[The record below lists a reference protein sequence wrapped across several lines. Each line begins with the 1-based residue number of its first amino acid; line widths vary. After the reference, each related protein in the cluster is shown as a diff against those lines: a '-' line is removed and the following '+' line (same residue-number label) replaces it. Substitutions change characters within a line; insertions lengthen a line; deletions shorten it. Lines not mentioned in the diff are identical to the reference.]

1 MNEPVPINPFAAPE
15 TPVGGFLAQAPI
27 TDVEGIR
34 RAHLSHET
42 NIKSLGALYL
52 LGAIVSLAIAIVA
65 ILVEGTV
72 NDWFAV
78 IFLVT
83 IPIGGVSGY
92 GLRGLHSW
100 VKIPAAIIGVIQL
113 FSIGVGTIIGI
124 CTLYFVFSKKG
135 KFILTPEYHEIIRQ
149 TPHVKYKTSWIVWVF
164 LGLVL
169 LLILLAVVGSVTTR
183 ATKF

>member
-1 MNEPVPINPFAAPE
+1 MNEPAPINPFAAPE
-15 TPVGGFLAQAPI
+15 TPVGGFLAQAPV
-27 TDVEGIR
+27 TEAEVIR

-42 NIKSLGALYL
+42 NLKSLGSLYI
-52 LGAIVSLAIAIVA
+52 LGAIVSLAIAIGP
-65 ILVEGTV
+65 IFLTGTL
-72 NDWFAV
+72 NARMAV
-78 IFLVT
+78 IFLLSGVL
-83 IPIGGVSGY
+83 GGVSGY

-113 FSIGVGTIIGI
+113 FNIGVGTIIGI

-135 KFILTPEYHEIIRQ
+135 SFILTPEYHEIIRQ
-149 TPHVKYKTSWIVWVF
+149 TPHVKYKTSWIVWGF